1 MTRVSWLSWLSSW
14 VKVVRGLF
22 SPGTSYHPDTEDTE
36 DTEARGAVWAV
47 TLVREGSSTEGR
59 LRTRWWCWS
68 TDLLF
73 RDRIR
78 LSLDLQLS
86 RYLDWDWRDGDRK
99 SSNIFVF
106 WW

>member
-47 TLVREGSSTEGR
+47 TLVKEGSSTEYKCG
-59 LRTRWWCWS
+59 LGQEEPSSPCLATNQI
-68 TDLLF
+68 LF
-73 RDRIR
+73 KTERDQDQDIV
-78 LSLDLQLS
+78 
-86 RYLDWDWRDGDRK
+86 YL
-99 SSNIFVF
+99 
-106 WW
+106 